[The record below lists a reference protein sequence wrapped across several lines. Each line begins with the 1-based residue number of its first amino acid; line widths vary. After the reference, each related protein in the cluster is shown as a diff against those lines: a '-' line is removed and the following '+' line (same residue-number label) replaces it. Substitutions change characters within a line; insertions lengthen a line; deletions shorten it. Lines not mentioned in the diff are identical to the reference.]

1 VRDVLKAIS
10 QAEGME
16 QVPDVLAAVR
26 RRAEAHDQSIGAT
39 EAAVV
44 SAHAWH
50 DEGRSDLGEPRSRCR
65 YCGVMAHWPL
75 AEDACTSARRAG
87 IQRSSKRKA
96 YARKRPQP
104 SSGVWAGPYREG
116 EASRECR
123 RCAAT
128 YRRPVTMTRCE
139 FCGPLCAWEAARTS
153 QMERWAKQRERRT
166 AASRERRAR

>member
-1 VRDVLKAIS
+1 VLKAIS
-10 QAEGME
+10 QTEGME

-39 EAAVV
+39 EAAVM
-44 SAHAWH
+44 SAHDWH

-116 EASRECR
+116 EPSRECR

-139 FCGPLCAWEAARTS
+139 FCGPLCAWEASRTS
-153 QMERWAKQRERRT
+153 QVERWAKQRERRA